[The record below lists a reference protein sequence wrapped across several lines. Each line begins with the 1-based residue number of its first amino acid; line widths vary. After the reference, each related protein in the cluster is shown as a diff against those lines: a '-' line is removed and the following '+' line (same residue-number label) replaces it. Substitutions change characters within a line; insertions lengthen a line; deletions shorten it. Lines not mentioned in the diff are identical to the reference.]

1 MSNANHLQSLLSE
14 VLNKSDDAVAIV
26 SNKSVLEFCNKAMA
40 KLIEQPSSH
49 ITGRTL
55 SNIFDPQTDD
65 TFDDR
70 IDGDE
75 LTEWFLGLSNGCE
88 LDYPEIEIDTLS
100 GEFFRLRCFS
110 LQNDAFVIYGDN
122 ITTTKAMHSE
132 LDHLRKE
139 LDFITKTDPLTG
151 VASRRQLSD
160 KVDSQI
166 RLYERYRTPFSV
178 ILTDL
183 DNFRAIN
190 EQFGHEAG
198 DLVLVHVSSRL
209 SDMLRDTDLIARLGG
224 EEFALV
230 LPNTGLEGAILVAER
245 ARIMIEQ
252 ASFQIAVGEEVD
264 ITSSFGVAEFGAGE
278 SGVESIIRRA
288 DTMLLEAKSSGRN
301 RVVPNPH

>member
-1 MSNANHLQSLLSE
+1 MSNANRLQSLLSG

-40 KLIEQPSSH
+40 KLIGQPSSH

-110 LQNDAFVIYGDN
+110 LQDDAFVIYGDN
-122 ITTTKAMHSE
+122 ITTTKAIHSE

-160 KVDSQI
+160 KIDSQI

-183 DNFRAIN
+183 DNFRVIN
-190 EQFGHEAG
+190 ERFGHEAG
-198 DLVLVHVSSRL
+198 DIVLVHVSSLL

>member
-40 KLIEQPSSH
+40 KLIGQPSSH

-160 KVDSQI
+160 KIDSQI

>member
-1 MSNANHLQSLLSE
+1 MSNANRLQSLLSG

-40 KLIEQPSSH
+40 KLIGQPSSH

-110 LQNDAFVIYGDN
+110 LQDDAFVIYGDN
-122 ITTTKAMHSE
+122 ITTTKAIHSE

-160 KVDSQI
+160 KIDSQI

-190 EQFGHEAG
+190 ERFGHEAG
-198 DLVLVHVSSRL
+198 DIVLVHVSSLL

>member
-1 MSNANHLQSLLSE
+1 MSNANHLQSLLSG

-40 KLIEQPSSH
+40 KLIGQPSSH

-55 SNIFDPQTDD
+55 GNIFDPQTDD

-110 LQNDAFVIYGDN
+110 LQDDAFVIYGDN
-122 ITTTKAMHSE
+122 ITTTKAIHSE

-160 KVDSQI
+160 KIDSQI

-190 EQFGHEAG
+190 ERFGHEAG
-198 DLVLVHVSSRL
+198 DIVLVHVSSLL

>member
-1 MSNANHLQSLLSE
+1 M
-14 VLNKSDDAVAIV
+14 
-26 SNKSVLEFCNKAMA
+26 
-40 KLIEQPSSH
+40 
-49 ITGRTL
+49 
-55 SNIFDPQTDD
+55 
-65 TFDDR
+65 
-70 IDGDE
+70 
-75 LTEWFLGLSNGCE
+75 
-88 LDYPEIEIDTLS
+88 
-100 GEFFRLRCFS
+100 
-110 LQNDAFVIYGDN
+110 
-122 ITTTKAMHSE
+122 
-132 LDHLRKE
+132 
-139 LDFITKTDPLTG
+139 
-151 VASRRQLSD
+151 
-160 KVDSQI
+160 
-166 RLYERYRTPFSV
+166 

-198 DLVLVHVSSRL
+198 DIVLVHVSSLL

>member
-1 MSNANHLQSLLSE
+1 MSNVNHLQSLLS
-14 VLNKSDDAVAIV
+14 VLLNKSDDAVAIV

-40 KLIEQPSSH
+40 KLIGQPSSH
-49 ITGRTL
+49 LTGRTL

-70 IDGDE
+70 LDGDE
-75 LTEWFLGLSNGCE
+75 LTEWFLGLSNGYE
-88 LDYPEIEIDTLS
+88 LDYPKIEIDTLN
-100 GEFFRLRCFS
+100 GEFFKLRCFS
-110 LQNDAFVIYGDN
+110 LQDDAFVIYGDN
-122 ITTTKAMHSE
+122 ITTTKAMYSE
-132 LDHLRKE
+132 LEHLRKE

-160 KVDSQI
+160 KIDSQI
-166 RLYERYRTPFSV
+166 KLYERYRTPFSV

-190 EQFGHEAG
+190 ERFGHEAG
-198 DLVLVHVSSRL
+198 DMVLVHVSSLL
-209 SDMLRDTDLIARLGG
+209 SEMLRDTDLIARLGG

-230 LPNTGLEGAILVAER
+230 LPNTGLEGATLVAER
-245 ARIMIEQ
+245 ARNLIEQ
-252 ASFQIAVGEEVD
+252 TSFQIAVGGEVD

-278 SGVESIIRRA
+278 TGVESIIRRA

>member
-1 MSNANHLQSLLSE
+1 MSNANHLQSLLSG

-40 KLIEQPSSH
+40 RLIGQPSSH

-110 LQNDAFVIYGDN
+110 LQDDAFVIYGDN
-122 ITTTKAMHSE
+122 ITTTKAIHSE

-160 KVDSQI
+160 KIDSQI

-198 DLVLVHVSSRL
+198 DIVLVHVSSLL

-288 DTMLLEAKSSGRN
+288 DTMLLEAKNSGRN

>member
-40 KLIEQPSSH
+40 KLIGQPSSH

-110 LQNDAFVIYGDN
+110 LQHDAFVIYGDN

-166 RLYERYRTPFSV
+166 RLYERYRAPFSV
-178 ILTDL
+178 ILADL

-224 EEFALV
+224 EKFALV

>member
-1 MSNANHLQSLLSE
+1 MSNANHLQPLLSG

-26 SNKSVLEFCNKAMA
+26 SNKSVLEFCNKAMT
-40 KLIEQPSSH
+40 KLIGQPSSH

-65 TFDDR
+65 AFNDR

-110 LQNDAFVIYGDN
+110 LQDDAFVIYGDN

-160 KVDSQI
+160 KIDSQI

-198 DLVLVHVSSRL
+198 DIVLVHVSSLL
-209 SDMLRDTDLIARLGG
+209 SEMLRDTDLIARLGG

>member
-40 KLIEQPSSH
+40 KLIGQPSSH

>member
-40 KLIEQPSSH
+40 KLIGQPSSH

-75 LTEWFLGLSNGCE
+75 LTEWFLGLSNGRE

>member
-1 MSNANHLQSLLSE
+1 MSNANRLQSLLSG

-40 KLIEQPSSH
+40 KLIGQPSSH

-110 LQNDAFVIYGDN
+110 LQDDAFVIYGDN
-122 ITTTKAMHSE
+122 ITTTKAIHSE

-160 KVDSQI
+160 KIDSQI

-190 EQFGHEAG
+190 ERFGHEAG
-198 DLVLVHVSSRL
+198 DIVLVHVSSLL
-209 SDMLRDTDLIARLGG
+209 SDMLRDTDLIGRLGG

>member
-1 MSNANHLQSLLSE
+1 MSNANHLQSLLSD

-40 KLIEQPSSH
+40 KLIGQPSSH

-110 LQNDAFVIYGDN
+110 LQDDAFVIYGDN

-160 KVDSQI
+160 KIDSQI
-166 RLYERYRTPFSV
+166 RLYERYKTPFSV

-183 DNFRAIN
+183 DNFRTIN

-198 DLVLVHVSSRL
+198 DIVLVHVSSLL
-209 SDMLRDTDLIARLGG
+209 SEMLRDTDLIARLGG

-245 ARIMIEQ
+245 ARNVIEQ
-252 ASFQIAVGEEVD
+252 APFQIAVGEEVD
-264 ITSSFGVAEFGAGE
+264 ITSSFGVAEFGEGE

>member
-1 MSNANHLQSLLSE
+1 MSNANHLQSLLSG

-40 KLIEQPSSH
+40 RLIGQPSSH

-55 SNIFDPQTDD
+55 SNIFDAQTDD

-110 LQNDAFVIYGDN
+110 LQDDAFVIYGDN
-122 ITTTKAMHSE
+122 ITTTKAMYSE
-132 LDHLRKE
+132 LEHLRKE

-160 KVDSQI
+160 KIDSQI

-198 DLVLVHVSSRL
+198 DIVLVHVSSLL

>member
-1 MSNANHLQSLLSE
+1 MSNANHLQSLLSD

-26 SNKSVLEFCNKAMA
+26 SSKSVLEFCNKAMA
-40 KLIEQPSSH
+40 KLIGQPSSH